1 MECFE
6 STTSM
11 LVLFVLSSLV
21 LESGGSGCPK
31 NATTASSCLIPG
43 TIAAGASFLA
53 TTVMGLTIAA
63 FCLIR
68 YRMNKKLDSEM
79 RKTENMRKECAPQ
92 VHSERQNGSM
102 GLQMEKKI

>member
-1 MECFE
+1 M
-6 STTSM
+6 TSVLLVTCSLF
-11 LVLFVLSSLV
+11 LVLQSG
-21 LESGGSGCPK
+21 ESECPK
-31 NATTASSCLIPG
+31 NATTAASCLVPG
-43 TIAAGASFLA
+43 MIAAGASFLA

-68 YRMNKKLDSEM
+68 YRTNKKLDSEM
-79 RKTENMRKECAPQ
+79 RKTETMWKECAPEV